1 MIYIVVA
8 FINIPSTLRL
18 ARGSRPKSF
27 HVLPARSYYI
37 NLPFCWPPRCYL
49 RSLVPN
55 KVWRKIQILGNQRSG
70 SIPSLFT
77 FILRSVPVPIF
88 GKNSGSIHIRV
99 KLCSVGWIVQR
110 GCSGL
115 KTSNSNLVQLLFTF
129 GHCLVDA
136 SGNQIL
142 KFKPCSVSVHIQ
154 TLFSWWSVCWTRT
167 NWTKQLNKFDWT
179 KGRLNKN

>member
-1 MIYIVVA
+1 M
-8 FINIPSTLRL
+8 
-18 ARGSRPKSF
+18 
-27 HVLPARSYYI
+27 
-37 NLPFCWPPRCYL
+37 
-49 RSLVPN
+49 
-55 KVWRKIQILGNQRSG
+55 GNQRSG
-70 SIPSLFT
+70 SVPSLFT

-154 TLFSWWSVCWTRT
+154 TLFSFCSHSKFVQPDFKSNLVQSFLFLHMYFIGSKDPHTSKLPRKPVVLPSFRLTPTTRRT
-167 NWTKQLNKFDWT
+167 S
-179 KGRLNKN
+179 RRPPVRS